1 MEKLKNKN
9 SNGITLIA
17 LIITIIVM
25 IILVGVTITVALN
38 GGLFNTAQ
46 SAATNTMVEA
56 EREQLLSAV
65 VTAYDT
71 ETGTISKAK
80 LEANLGTGWSLA
92 EGDTAPYTVT
102 SPKGNK
108 FTVSADGT
116 IEYTGKGG
124 GQTPGGDTPTPPSG
138 DDVPSSYTETIADL
152 PETVGVIKY
161 KDLETIANSDIKTAV
176 DAGKIKAVLKET
188 VDGTTYIAPIPTGFE
203 VSTKSGENTI
213 SGGLVIK
220 EGANEYVFMPCT
232 EENYTEDSFGPLT
245 GTYSK
250 SNAEYDSQAT
260 LDYLYGTDSNGNSYY
275 NYANDFK
282 YDQDKTAI
290 ETSINKYKGFYVGRY
305 ETTINN
311 GTIGSQK
318 GATVLTARTTV
329 KEGTNPNNNESYY
342 YRWYGLYKAQK
353 DLYST
358 STSVFSSMITSKEWD
373 TIMTFTGY
381 GDTTRATSTYTNTN
395 GPDLS
400 GSAYK
405 GTTDTYDLTKNIYDL
420 AGNVRE
426 WTLKAYDINRR
437 VVRGGNCLNSDSAS
451 DTYFD
456 NPFNVSSYYGSRLAL
471 YIK

>member
-1 MEKLKNKN
+1 ML
-9 SNGITLIA
+9 
-17 LIITIIVM
+17 
-25 IILVGVTITVALN
+25 ILVGVTVTVAIN
-38 GGLFNTAQ
+38 GGLFEKSKEAAKGTEIGREKEELT
-46 SAATNTMVEA
+46 SAIA
-56 EREQLLSAV
+56 
-65 VTAYDT
+65 TAYNV
-71 ETGTISKAK
+71 ETGKVDKTK
-80 LEANLGTGWSLA
+80 LKDALGTGWNI

-108 FTVSADGT
+108 FTLSADGT

-124 GQTPGGDTPTPPSG
+124 DDNPPSG
-138 DDVPSSYTETIADL
+138 DDVPSTYTETIANL

-161 KDLETIANSDIKTAV
+161 KDLETVANSDIKTAV
-176 DAGKIKAVLKET
+176 DTGKIKAVLKE
-188 VDGTTYIAPIPTGFE
+188 GEYIAPIPTGFE
-203 VSTKSGENTI
+203 VSTVSGENTI

-245 GTYSK
+245 DTDSTSK
-250 SNAEYDSQAT
+250 KVYDSQEQ
-260 LDYLYGTDSNGNSYY
+260 LNYYYGENYY
-275 NYANDFK
+275 DYANDFN
-282 YDQDKTAI
+282 YAQDKTDI

-318 GATVLTARTTV
+318 GATVLTAYT
-329 KEGTNPNNNESYY
+329 KLPNDKY

-353 DLYST
+353 DLYGNNSN
-358 STSVFSSMITSKEWD
+358 VFSSMITSKEWN

-381 GDTTRATSTYTNTN
+381 KGTKRATSTYTTK
-395 GPDLS
+395 PDLS

-420 AGNVRE
+420 AGNVWE
-426 WTLKAYDINRR
+426 WTLTAGNADVR
-437 VVRGGNCLNSDSAS
+437 VVRGGSYDSGGYGGNSAS
-451 DTYFD
+451 YTDVNYPD
-456 NPFNVSSYYGSRLAL
+456 SSGSYNGSRLAL

>member
-1 MEKLKNKN
+1 MTLAKMMTNSVRAIPFPIKKLCWR
-9 SNGITLIA
+9 S
-17 LIITIIVM
+17 
-25 IILVGVTITVALN
+25 
-38 GGLFNTAQ
+38 
-46 SAATNTMVEA
+46 S
-56 EREQLLSAV
+56 
-65 VTAYDT
+65 
-71 ETGTISKAK
+71 
-80 LEANLGTGWSLA
+80 
-92 EGDTAPYTVT
+92 PT

-124 GQTPGGDTPTPPSG
+124 DDNPSSG
-138 DDVPSSYTETIADL
+138 DDVPSTYTETIADL

-161 KDLETIANSDIKTAV
+161 KDLETVANSDIKTAV
-176 DAGKIKAVLKET
+176 DTGKIKAVLKE
-188 VDGTTYIAPIPTGFE
+188 GEYIAPIPTGFE
-203 VSTKSGENTI
+203 VSTVSGENTI

-245 GTYSK
+245 DTDSTSK
-250 SNAEYDSQAT
+250 KVYDSQEQ
-260 LDYLYGTDSNGNSYY
+260 LDYYYGENYY
-275 NYANDFK
+275 SYANDFN
-282 YDQDKTAI
+282 YAQDKTDI

-318 GATVLTARTTV
+318 GATVLTANKTL
-329 KEGTNPNNNESYY
+329 KEGTNPKNSEPYY

-353 DLYST
+353 DLYGNNSN
-358 STSVFSSMITSKEWD
+358 VFSSMITSKEWN

-381 GDTTRATSTYTNTN
+381 GDAKRATSTYTTE
-395 GPDLS
+395 PDLS

-420 AGNVRE
+420 AGNVWE
-426 WTLKAYDINRR
+426 WTLTASSTSRR
-437 VVRGGNCLNSDSAS
+437 VNRGGNYLDAGCSAS
-451 DTYFD
+451 NTDGIL
-456 NPFNVSSYYGSRLAL
+456 PSSSYYSSYGSRLAL

>member
-1 MEKLKNKN
+1 ML
-9 SNGITLIA
+9 
-17 LIITIIVM
+17 
-25 IILVGVTITVALN
+25 ILVGVTVTVAIN
-38 GGLFNTAQ
+38 GGLFNTAK

-65 VTAYDT
+65 VTAYDP
-71 ETGTISKAK
+71 ETGTINKAK

-124 GQTPGGDTPTPPSG
+124 DTPTPPSG
-138 DDVPSSYTETIADL
+138 DDVPSTYTETIANL
-152 PETVGVIKY
+152 PEKVEVIKY
-161 KDLETIANSDIKTAV
+161 KDLETVANSDIKTAV
-176 DAGKIKAVLKET
+176 DTGKIKAVLKE
-188 VDGTTYIAPIPTGFE
+188 GEYIAPIPTGFE
-203 VSTKSGENTI
+203 VSTVSGENTI

-220 EGANEYVFMPCT
+220 EGANEYVFIPCT

-245 GTYSK
+245 DTDSANK
-250 SNAEYDSQAT
+250 KVYDSQEQ
-260 LDYLYGTDSNGNSYY
+260 LDYYYGENYY
-275 NYANDFK
+275 NYANDFN
-282 YDQDKTAI
+282 YAQDKTDI

-318 GATVLTARTTV
+318 GATVLTANKTL
-329 KEGTNPNNNESYY
+329 KEGTNPNNSEPYY

-353 DLYST
+353 DLYGNNSN
-358 STSVFSSMITSKEWD
+358 VFSSMITSKEWN

-381 GDTTRATSTYTNTN
+381 GDAERATSTYTTK
-395 GPDLS
+395 PDLS

-405 GTTDTYDLTKNIYDL
+405 GTSDTYDLTKNIYDL
-420 AGNVRE
+420 AGNVWE
-426 WTLKAYDINRR
+426 WTLKADFANCR
-437 VVRGGNCLNSDSAS
+437 VIRGGSYGGSSAS
-451 DTYFD
+451 RTSSGDPD
-456 NPFNVSSYYGSRLAL
+456 NSVTSYGGSRLAL

>member
-1 MEKLKNKN
+1 ML
-9 SNGITLIA
+9 
-17 LIITIIVM
+17 
-25 IILVGVTITVALN
+25 ILVGVTITVALN

-71 ETGTISKAK
+71 ETGTINKGK
-80 LEANLGTGWSLA
+80 LEANLGTGWNI

-108 FTVSADGT
+108 FTVAADGT
-116 IEYTGKGG
+116 IEYTGNG
-124 GQTPGGDTPTPPSG
+124 GGDTPAPPSG
-138 DDVPSSYTETIADL
+138 KETYIETIEGLGDGV
-152 PETVGVIKY
+152 TVIPY
-161 KDLETIANSDIKTAV
+161 EELEKVTQNSNIKTAV
-176 DAGKIKAVLKET
+176 DAEKIKAVLTET
-188 VDGTTYIAPIPTGFE
+188 KDGTTYIAPIPTGFE

-213 SGGLVIK
+213 SGGLVIT

-245 GTYSK
+245 DTDSTSK
-250 SNAEYDSQAT
+250 KVYDSQDQ
-260 LDYLYGTDSNGNSYY
+260 LDYYYGTDSNGNSYY
-275 NYANDFK
+275 NYANDFN
-282 YDQDKTAI
+282 YDQDKTDI
-290 ETSINKYKGFYVGRY
+290 ETSINNYKGFYVGRY

-318 GATVLTARTTV
+318 GATVLTAETTL
-329 KEGTNPNNNESYY
+329 KEGTNPNNNQKYY

-353 DLYST
+353 DLYGNNSN
-358 STSVFSSMITSKEWD
+358 VFSSMITSKEWD

-381 GDTTRATSTYTNTN
+381 GNIERAASTYTNTN

-405 GTTDTYDLTKNIYDL
+405 GTTDTYDLSKNIYDL
-420 AGNVRE
+420 AGNVSE
-426 WTLKAYDINRR
+426 CTLTESANYASNR
-437 VVRGGNCLNSDSAS
+437 VNRGGHYNNANGSAS
-451 DTYFD
+451 GTYSGYPVNID
-456 NPFNVSSYYGSRLAL
+456 SYYGSRLAL
-471 YIK
+471 YIR

>member
-1 MEKLKNKN
+1 ML
-9 SNGITLIA
+9 
-17 LIITIIVM
+17 
-25 IILVGVTITVALN
+25 ILVGVTVTVAIN
-38 GGLFNTAQ
+38 GGLFEKAKE
-46 SAATNTMVEA
+46 AAKGTEI
-56 EREQLLSAV
+56 EREKEELTSAIA
-65 VTAYDT
+65 TAYNV
-71 ETGTISKAK
+71 ETGKVDKTK
-80 LEANLGTGWSLA
+80 LKDALGTGWSLA

-124 GQTPGGDTPTPPSG
+124 DDNPPSG
-138 DDVPSSYTETIADL
+138 DDVPSTYTETIANL
-152 PETVGVIKY
+152 PETVEVIKY
-161 KDLETIANSDIKTAV
+161 KDLETVANSDIKTAV
-176 DAGKIKAVLKET
+176 DTGKIKAVLKE
-188 VDGTTYIAPIPTGFE
+188 GEYIAPIPTGFE
-203 VSTKSGENTI
+203 VSTVSGENTI

-245 GTYSK
+245 DTDSTSK
-250 SNAEYDSQAT
+250 KVYDSQEQ
-260 LDYLYGTDSNGNSYY
+260 LDYYYGENYY
-275 NYANDFK
+275 SYANDFN
-282 YDQDKTAI
+282 YAQDKTDI

-318 GATVLTARTTV
+318 GATVLTAVTTL
-329 KEGTNPNNNESYY
+329 KEGTNTNNSEPYF

-353 DLYST
+353 DLYGNNSN
-358 STSVFSSMITSKEWD
+358 VFSSMITSKEWN

-381 GDTTRATSTYTNTN
+381 GGAKRATSTYTTK
-395 GPDLS
+395 PDLS

-420 AGNVRE
+420 AGNVWE
-426 WTLKAYDINRR
+426 WTLTADDTFAR
-437 VVRGGNCLNSDSAS
+437 VYHGGDYGAMFCSAS
-451 DTYFD
+451 SSGSRDPNIAATR
-456 NPFNVSSYYGSRLAL
+456 VSGSRLAL

>member
-1 MEKLKNKN
+1 ML
-9 SNGITLIA
+9 
-17 LIITIIVM
+17 
-25 IILVGVTITVALN
+25 ILVGVTITVALN
-38 GGLFNTAQ
+38 GGLFNTAK

-65 VTAYDT
+65 VTAYDA

-80 LEANLGTGWSLA
+80 LEANLGTGWNIA

-161 KDLETIANSDIKTAV
+161 KDLETVANSDIKTAV
-176 DAGKIKAVLKET
+176 DAGKIKAVLKE
-188 VDGTTYIAPIPTGFE
+188 GEYIAPIPTGFE

-213 SGGLVIK
+213 SGGLVIT
-220 EGANEYVFMPCT
+220 EGTNEYVFMPCT

-245 GTYSK
+245 DTDSVSK
-250 SNAEYDSQAT
+250 KVYDSQDQ
-260 LDYLYGTDSNGNSYY
+260 LDYYYGTDSNGNSYY
-275 NYANDFK
+275 NYDQDFT
-282 YDQDKTAI
+282 YAQDKTAI
-290 ETSINKYKGFYVGRY
+290 ETSINNYKGFYVGRY

-318 GATVLTARTTV
+318 GATVLTTRTTL
-329 KEGTNPNNNESYY
+329 KEGTNPNNSKPYY

-353 DLYST
+353 DLYANNSN
-358 STSVFSSMITSKEWD
+358 VFSSMITSKEWD

-395 GPDLS
+395 GPDPS
-400 GSAYK
+400 GSEYK
-405 GTTDTYDLTKNIYDL
+405 DKPGEYDLSKNIYDL
-420 AGNVRE
+420 AGNVYE
-426 WTLKAYDINRR
+426 FTLKASNTLNR
-437 VVRGGNCLNSDSAS
+437 VVRGGSYFNGSSSAS
-451 DTYFD
+451 VTYNRTPYD
-456 NPFNVSSYYGSRLAL
+456 YDKRYGSRLAL
-471 YIK
+471 YIR

>member
-1 MEKLKNKN
+1 ML
-9 SNGITLIA
+9 
-17 LIITIIVM
+17 
-25 IILVGVTITVALN
+25 ILVGVTVTVAIN
-38 GGLFNTAQ
+38 GGLFNTAK

-65 VTAYDT
+65 VTAYDP
-71 ETGTISKAK
+71 ETGTINKAK

-124 GQTPGGDTPTPPSG
+124 DTPTPPSG
-138 DDVPSSYTETIADL
+138 DDVPSTYTETIANL
-152 PETVGVIKY
+152 PEKVEVIKY
-161 KDLETIANSDIKTAV
+161 KDLETVANSDIKTAV
-176 DAGKIKAVLKET
+176 DAGKIKAVLKE
-188 VDGTTYIAPIPTGFE
+188 GEYIAPIPTGFE
-203 VSTKSGENTI
+203 VSTVSGENTI

-220 EGANEYVFMPCT
+220 EGANEYVFIPCT

-245 GTYSK
+245 DTDSANK
-250 SNAEYDSQAT
+250 KVYDSQEQ
-260 LDYLYGTDSNGNSYY
+260 LDYYYGENYY
-275 NYANDFK
+275 NYANDFN
-282 YDQDKTAI
+282 YAQDKTDI

-318 GATVLTARTTV
+318 GATVLTANKTL
-329 KEGTNPNNNESYY
+329 KEGTNPNNSEPYY

-353 DLYST
+353 DLYGNNSN
-358 STSVFSSMITSKEWD
+358 VFSSMITSKEWKK
-373 TIMTFTGY
+373 IMTFTGY
-381 GDTTRATSTYTNTN
+381 EGAKRATSTYTTK
-395 GPDLS
+395 PDLS

-426 WTLKAYDINRR
+426 WTLTAYDTSYR
-437 VVRGGNCLNSDSAS
+437 VVRGGNSYNDSFSAS
-451 DTYFD
+451 SADYCI
-456 NPFNVSSYYGSRLAL
+456 PFGSNSTYGSRLAL

>member
-1 MEKLKNKN
+1 ML
-9 SNGITLIA
+9 
-17 LIITIIVM
+17 
-25 IILVGVTITVALN
+25 ILVGVTVTVAIN
-38 GGLFNTAQ
+38 GGLFEKSKEAAKGTEIGREKEELT
-46 SAATNTMVEA
+46 SAIA
-56 EREQLLSAV
+56 
-65 VTAYDT
+65 TAYNV
-71 ETGTISKAK
+71 ETGKVDKTK
-80 LEANLGTGWSLA
+80 LKDALGTGWSLA

-124 GQTPGGDTPTPPSG
+124 DTPTPPSG
-138 DDVPSSYTETIADL
+138 DDVPSTYTETIANL
-152 PETVGVIKY
+152 PEKVEVIKY
-161 KDLETIANSDIKTAV
+161 KDLETVANSDIKTAV
-176 DAGKIKAVLKET
+176 DAGKIKAVLKE
-188 VDGTTYIAPIPTGFE
+188 GEYIAPIPTGFE
-203 VSTKSGENTI
+203 VSTVSGENTI

-245 GTYSK
+245 DTDSTSK
-250 SNAEYDSQAT
+250 KVYDSQEQ
-260 LDYLYGTDSNGNSYY
+260 LDYYYGENYY
-275 NYANDFK
+275 SYANDFN
-282 YDQDKTAI
+282 YAQDKTDI

-318 GATVLTARTTV
+318 GATVLTANKTL
-329 KEGTNPNNNESYY
+329 KEGTNPKNSEPYY

-353 DLYST
+353 DLYGNNSN
-358 STSVFSSMITSKEWD
+358 VFSSMITSKEWN

-381 GDTTRATSTYTNTN
+381 GDAKRATSTYTTE
-395 GPDLS
+395 PDLS

-420 AGNVRE
+420 AGNVWE
-426 WTLKAYDINRR
+426 WTLTASSTSRR
-437 VVRGGNCLNSDSAS
+437 VNRGGNYLDVGCSAS
-451 DTYFD
+451 NTDGIL
-456 NPFNVSSYYGSRLAL
+456 PSSSYYSSYGSRLAL